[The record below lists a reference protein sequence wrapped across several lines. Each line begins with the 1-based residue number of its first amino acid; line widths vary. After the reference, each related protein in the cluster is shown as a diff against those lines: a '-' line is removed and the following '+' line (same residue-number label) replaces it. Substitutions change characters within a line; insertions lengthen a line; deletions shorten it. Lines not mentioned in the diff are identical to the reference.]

1 MVTCQCNDAGYEFIR
16 MAKIQTNSK
25 NWKFV
30 GGRLCLDFINTV
42 GGRVG
47 PATVLRDKLAD
58 YRDLLE
64 WSRLASI
71 ANPTESRNLARISA
85 SRRQH
90 GEPILARAV
99 VLREALYRIF
109 KAAIEGRLPRAAD
122 LEILGRELHVA
133 RAHERLTHTRGA
145 FGWTF
150 EDEPAVDRI
159 LWPVS
164 LSAAEL
170 LTSGHL
176 SRLRQCGGEECGWMF
191 LDTSRNRS
199 RRWCDMRDCGNRA
212 KVRRFRDRRQRS
224 HGRLR
229 AAK

>member
-1 MVTCQCNDAGYEFIR
+1 MD
-16 MAKIQTNSK
+16 KIQTNSK

-47 PATVLRDKLAD
+47 PATVLRDKLAN

-64 WSRLASI
+64 WSRLAGI
-71 ANPTESRNLARISA
+71 ANPTESRNLARLSA
-85 SRRQH
+85 SHQQH
-90 GEPILARAV
+90 AEPILARAV
-99 VLREALYRIF
+99 VLREAVYRIF
-109 KAAIEGRLPRAAD
+109 KSTIEGRRPRPAD
-122 LEILGRELHVA
+122 LEILSRELRVA

-145 FGWTF
+145 FGWTL
-150 EDEPAVDRI
+150 EDEPALDRI

-164 LSAAEL
+164 LSAADL
-170 LTSGHL
+170 LTSSHL
-176 SRLRQCGGEECGWMF
+176 PRLRQCGGEECGWMF

-199 RRWCDMRDCGNRA
+199 RHWCDMKDCGNRA
-212 KVRRFRDRRQRS
+212 KVRRFRNRQQRS

-229 AAK
+229 SAK